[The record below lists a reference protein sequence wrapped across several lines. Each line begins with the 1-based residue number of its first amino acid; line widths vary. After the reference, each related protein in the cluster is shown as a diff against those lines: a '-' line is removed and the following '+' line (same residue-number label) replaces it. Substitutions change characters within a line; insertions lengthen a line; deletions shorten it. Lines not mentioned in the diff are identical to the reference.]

1 MEGFVEQPGEKNE
14 TELLQSK
21 MLVYMFL
28 MGTLSVDLSSSSI
41 SNLLRDFKDLC
52 LLNTRKNQ
60 HLKPI
65 PPRNSR

>member
-14 TELLQSK
+14 RELLQSK

-41 SNLLRDFKDLC
+41 SNFKDLC